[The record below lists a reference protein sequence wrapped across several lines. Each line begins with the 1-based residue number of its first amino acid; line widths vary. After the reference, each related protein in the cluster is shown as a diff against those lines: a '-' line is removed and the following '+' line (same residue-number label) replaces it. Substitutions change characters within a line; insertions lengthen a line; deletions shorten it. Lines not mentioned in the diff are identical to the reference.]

1 MVGTPERM
9 TVKQYREQQLEI
21 ASKKTV
27 KGKKF
32 NNEVTFIGDMR
43 FDSKKEAN
51 RYMELLILVRCKK
64 IENLQCQVPFELAER
79 VLLLG
84 ENRVKKA
91 LKYVCDFYYFD
102 NETKKMIIEDV
113 KSPAT
118 RKRESYRNKKHLM
131 KTVLGLDIVEI

>member
-1 MVGTPERM
+1 MIRTPERM
-9 TVKQYREQQLEI
+9 TAKQYREQQLEI
-21 ASKKTV
+21 ASKKPA

-32 NNEVTFIGDMR
+32 NNDITFVGDMR

-64 IENLQCQVPFELAER
+64 IKDLQCQVPFELAER

-84 ENRVKKA
+84 ESRVKRA
-91 LKYVCDFYYFD
+91 MKYICDFYYFD
-102 NETKKMIIEDV
+102 IEKQEMIIEDV

-131 KTVLGLDIVEI
+131 KTKLGLDIVEI